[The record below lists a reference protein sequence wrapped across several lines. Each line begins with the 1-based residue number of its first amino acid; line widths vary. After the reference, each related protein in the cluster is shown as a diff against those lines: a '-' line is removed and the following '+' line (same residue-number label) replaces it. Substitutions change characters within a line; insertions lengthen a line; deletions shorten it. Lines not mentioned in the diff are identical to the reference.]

1 MKVVNLSQKDAP
13 SAASVD
19 VKSVQLANDQVLN
32 IDKTEET
39 NVLPTFGGVVVIPDS
54 TSTDGIKAET
64 ETIWRPKKAQIKSLI
79 DAENIIGEKYP
90 MLLGTAANVAGITQF
105 YRQFFLSDYLSV
117 SCSLFRQVVS
127 YTSVYIVI

>member
-1 MKVVNLSQKDAP
+1 M
-13 SAASVD
+13 
-19 VKSVQLANDQVLN
+19 ANDQVLN

-64 ETIWRPKKAQIKSLI
+64 ETIWQPKAGTNREELIK
-79 DAENIIGEKYP
+79 AENIIGDKYP
-90 MLLGTAANVAGITQF
+90 MLVGTAAMSAAITQ
-105 YRQFFLSDYLSV
+105 YYTPVLLSDYLSV
-117 SCSLFRQVVS
+117 SCSLFRRVVS

>member
-1 MKVVNLSQKDAP
+1 MG
-13 SAASVD
+13 
-19 VKSVQLANDQVLN
+19 NDQVLN

-64 ETIWRPKKAQIKSLI
+64 ETIWQPKAGTNREELIK
-79 DAENIIGEKYP
+79 AENIIGDKYP
-90 MLLGTAANVAGITQF
+90 MLVGTVAMSAPLRNIIRQF
-105 YRQFFLSDYLSV
+105 YLSDYLSV

-127 YTSVYIVI
+127 YTSVYTVI

>member
-1 MKVVNLSQKDAP
+1 M
-13 SAASVD
+13 
-19 VKSVQLANDQVLN
+19 ANDQVLN

-54 TSTDGIKAET
+54 TSTDGIKEET
-64 ETIWRPKKAQIKSLI
+64 ETIWQPKEGTDKETLI

-90 MLLGTAANVAGITQF
+90 MLLGTAATVACITQF
-105 YRQFFLSDYLSV
+105 YTPVLLSDYLSV
-117 SCSLFRQVVS
+117 SCSLFRRVVS